1 MEKTKTCFGCKSNY
15 KDLLKLSCNHFICKK
30 CLSKTI
36 LKRHLMEIPDK
47 DSLSIHC
54 KCKNGSSDLTLIKIH
69 DFLKIKTEIAA
80 IKCKRHSSKAQKFCK
95 ECKIFLC
102 EKCLTNHN
110 ELFSQHSLEETNK
123 QQKAITESNIT
134 CKKHIKE
141 YTDYCKTCK
150 ISLCPFCI
158 NDQKIFSNHKGHT
171 IIQYKK
177 YIDLAKE
184 QNKKMQFSTYDS
196 FLQFMNKIED
206 NFNKQFNESKE
217 KTLKAAETLGELI
230 KKFSEEVKK
239 AMEVKFNKKKII
251 MSIIRKVYESY
262 YNDYKSF
269 HSGNK
274 NIKLIKYLS
283 KGYSEFAEIG
293 FNSELDNSIVNVMNK
308 LIGRLKKKDVNNSIK
323 ISYSYFSK
331 NKKLKLSKSIKDEE
345 ITGKNNK
352 INDVLQTK
360 DEKIIIGNEDGKIRV
375 YNKESS
381 NEKILSE
388 HKGAVRALC
397 LLDKER
403 LASGSADKTIK
414 IWCLREYKC
423 LNTLKEH
430 TNAIINLCLLS
441 GDKLGSCSFRE
452 ILVYDEHLKEQ
463 YRITEHQNWVRA
475 LICMDKER
483 YASCSDDGIVKIY
496 DKHFRTLFTF
506 KDHDNS
512 VMTICYLRDGRIA
525 SGDSTGKMIVWSKNF
540 SFVKEIKEHED
551 AVNHIIQ
558 LKDGRIVSCSA
569 DKKIIIW
576 DLDFKC
582 LSIFNEHSDS
592 VNKLSPLREGG
603 FVSVGSDKIIN
614 FWKEV

>member
-1 MEKTKTCFGCKSNY
+1 MEKPKTCFGCKSNY
-15 KDLLKLSCNHFICKK
+15 KELLKLSCNHFICQK

-36 LKRHLMEIPDK
+36 LKKHLMSIPDK
-47 DSLSIHC
+47 DTLTIHC
-54 KCKNGSSDLTLIKIH
+54 KCKSGSTDLTIIKIH
-69 DFLKIKTEIAA
+69 DFLKIKPEVTIL
-80 IKCKRHSSKAQKFCK
+80 KCKRHSSKAQKFCK

-102 EKCLTNHN
+102 EKCLENHN
-110 ELFSQHSLEETNK
+110 ELFSQHSLEEAVK
-123 QQKAITESNIT
+123 QQKILTEANIT

-141 YTDYCKTCK
+141 YTEYDKSCKL
-150 ISLCPFCI
+150 SLCPGCI
-158 NDQKIFSNHKGHT
+158 SDQKIYSTHKGHT

-177 YIDLAKE
+177 FIDLAKE

-196 FLQFMNKIED
+196 FLQFINKQED
-206 NFNKQFNESKE
+206 NFNKKFNENKE

-230 KKFSEEVKK
+230 KKFTEDFKK

-251 MSIIRKVYESY
+251 MFILRKIYENY
-262 YNDYKSF
+262 YNDYKLF
-269 HSGNK
+269 NSGNR

-283 KGYSEFAEIG
+283 KAYSEFAEIN
-293 FNSELDNSIVNVMNK
+293 FNSELDTEVLNVMNK
-308 LIGRLKKKDVNNSIK
+308 LINKMKKKDINSSIK

-331 NKKLKLSKSIKDEE
+331 NKPIKLFKSIKDEE

-352 INDVLQTK
+352 INDILETK
-360 DEKIIIGNEDGKIRV
+360 DEKIIIGNEDGKIRI
-375 YNKESS
+375 YNKEGS

-388 HKGAVRALC
+388 HKGGVRTLC
-397 LLDKER
+397 LLEKDR

-414 IWCLREYKC
+414 IWCLKEYKC
-423 LNTLKEH
+423 LHTLKEH
-430 TNAIINLCLLS
+430 TNAIINLCLLP
-441 GDKLGSCSFRE
+441 GEKLGSCSFRE
-452 ILVYDEHLKEQ
+452 ILVYDEHFKEK

-483 YASCSDDGIVKIY
+483 YISCSDDGIIKIY

-506 KDHDNS
+506 KDHANS

-525 SGDSTGKMIVWSKNF
+525 SGDCTGKMIIWSKNF
-540 SFVKEIKEHED
+540 SFIKEIKDHED

-558 LKDGRIVSCSA
+558 LKDGRIISCSA

-582 LSIFNEHSDS
+582 LSVFTEHSES
-592 VNKLSPLREGG
+592 VNKLAILRNGG
-603 FVSVGSDKIIN
+603 FVSAGSDKVIN
-614 FWKEV
+614 FWK